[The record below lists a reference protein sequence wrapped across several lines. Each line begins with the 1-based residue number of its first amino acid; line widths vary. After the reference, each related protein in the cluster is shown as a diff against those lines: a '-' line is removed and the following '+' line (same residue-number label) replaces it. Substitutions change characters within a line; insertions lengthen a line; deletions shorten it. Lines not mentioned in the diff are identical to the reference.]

1 MRRTRK
7 ARVPLG
13 LGLVALV
20 LGLGLGGEALAAETS
35 SPLTLGIEASK
46 GQVKLGEP
54 IALYLTLDAPAGAQ
68 VKLPDGSTDLGP
80 FELVQAEALPPKP
93 GAGGS
98 MHYESVLTVRTFAA
112 DTSLVILPPLT
123 ATVTLASARA
133 PQVVRSLPLTLGLE
147 RLLTAAEARGD
158 TLDLR
163 PLKPVIELPLSW
175 PRWPLWVL
183 LGLLVLALALYL
195 WRRRRR
201 RRVQAVAIVDRRPC
215 DVIALEALADLRAS
229 GLARRGDLMGHYVR
243 LTDIVRPYL
252 ERRFGFPAVDQT
264 TGEILATVGPVLG
277 HEDPVR
283 AAELERELE
292 RLLNSADLVK
302 FAKAE
307 PAAALAEGEID
318 RASEFVKATAPRRVP
333 PAEIAATSGTG
344 TAA

>member
-7 ARVPLG
+7 ARAPLG
-13 LGLVALV
+13 LGLVAWV
-20 LGLGLGGEALAAETS
+20 LGMGLGSEALAAATAP
-35 SPLTLGIEASK
+35 PLALAIEAAK

-54 IALYLTLDAPAGAQ
+54 VALHLTLDAPAGAQ

-80 FELVQAEALPPKP
+80 FELVQAEVLPPKP

-112 DTSLVILPPLT
+112 DTSLVTLPPLT
-123 ATVTLASARA
+123 ATVTLAGA
-133 PQVVRSLPLTLGLE
+133 PSQVARSLPLTLGLE
-147 RLLTAAEARGD
+147 RLLSAAEARGD

-163 PLKPVIELPLSW
+163 PLKPVIALPLSW

-183 LGLLVLALALYL
+183 LGLLTCALAFYF

-201 RRVQAVAIVDRRPC
+201 RSVPAVAIVDRRPC

-264 TGEILATVGPVLG
+264 TGEILATVGPVLS
-277 HEDPVR
+277 HEDPMR

-318 RASEFVKATAPRRVP
+318 RASDFVKATAPRRLP
-333 PAEIAATSGTG
+333 PAETAVTSGTG

>member
-1 MRRTRK
+1 MRRAQI

-13 LGLVALV
+13 LGLVALALV
-20 LGLGLGGEALAAETS
+20 IGLGGEARAAETS
-35 SPLTLGIEASK
+35 PPLELAIEASQ

-54 IALYLTLDAPAGAQ
+54 IALRLTLDAPAGAQ

-80 FELVQAEALPPKP
+80 FELVQAETLPPKP
-93 GAGGS
+93 GTGGS
-98 MHYESVLTVRTFAA
+98 MHYETVLTVRTFAA
-112 DTSLVILPPLT
+112 DSSLVILPPLT
-123 ATVTLASARA
+123 ATVTLAGAP
-133 PQVVRSLPLTLGLE
+133 PQVVRSLPLALGLD
-147 RLLTAAEARGD
+147 RLLSAAEARGD

-175 PRWPLWVL
+175 PRWVL
-183 LGLLVLALALYL
+183 LGLLVLALAYFL

-201 RRVQAVAIVDRRPC
+201 RFVPAVAIVDRRPC
-215 DVIALEALADLRAS
+215 DVIALEALAELRAS

-277 HEDPVR
+277 HEDPMR

-292 RLLNSADLVK
+292 HLLNSADLVK

-318 RASEFVKATAPRRVP
+318 RASDFVKATAPRRVP
-333 PAEIAATSGTG
+333 PAEAAATAGTG

>member
-1 MRRTRK
+1 M
-7 ARVPLG
+7 
-13 LGLVALV
+13 
-20 LGLGLGGEALAAETS
+20 
-35 SPLTLGIEASK
+35 
-46 GQVKLGEP
+46 
-54 IALYLTLDAPAGAQ
+54 
-68 VKLPDGSTDLGP
+68 
-80 FELVQAEALPPKP
+80 
-93 GAGGS
+93 
-98 MHYESVLTVRTFAA
+98 
-112 DTSLVILPPLT
+112 
-123 ATVTLASARA
+123 VTLAGA
-133 PQVVRSLPLTLGLE
+133 PSQVARSLPLTLGLE
-147 RLLTAAEARGD
+147 RLLSAAEARGD

-163 PLKPVIELPLSW
+163 PLKPVIALPLSW

-183 LGLLVLALALYL
+183 LGLLVLALALYF

-201 RRVQAVAIVDRRPC
+201 RSVPAVAIVDRRPC

-318 RASEFVKATAPRRVP
+318 RASDFVKATAPRRVLP
-333 PAEIAATSGTG
+333 VETAATSGTG